1 MLARQAL
8 NYAACSDLNCFLL
21 HLVLLVEM
29 FVVLRLRQFDV
40 SSHVPYSKS
49 SPRFTPHLLIKGSR
63 DHNIWSLQKDLLR
76 CLSSLPKWRWCS
88 PKDASVGRYE
98 YRYSAQSSTSPAALP
113 LSRRIQ
119 SLPLPLARGFSQSTL
134 FIPSTAGSQSLI
146 SHSYTCAALHS
157 PNLTQTLHN
166 IPTNSTF
173 TLYIQ
178 LRHSITLAS
187 SSP

>member
-1 MLARQAL
+1 MGVLASLLHDLIRYATTFFSILVLRSYVLARQAL

-98 YRYSAQSSTSPAALP
+98 YRYSA
-113 LSRRIQ
+113 
-119 SLPLPLARGFSQSTL
+119 
-134 FIPSTAGSQSLI
+134 
-146 SHSYTCAALHS
+146 
-157 PNLTQTLHN
+157 
-166 IPTNSTF
+166 
-173 TLYIQ
+173 
-178 LRHSITLAS
+178 
-187 SSP
+187 